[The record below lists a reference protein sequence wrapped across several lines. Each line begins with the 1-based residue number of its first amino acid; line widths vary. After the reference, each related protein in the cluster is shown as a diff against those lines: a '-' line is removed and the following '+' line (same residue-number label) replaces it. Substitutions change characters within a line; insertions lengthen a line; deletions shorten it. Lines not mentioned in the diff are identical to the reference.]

1 MCCDTETGKIINERI
16 YYLNYHEKTKL
27 FLSQKKVVNGTI
39 SYLINFANNFL
50 DQSIKMV
57 GRNIFSVC
65 SSVLDDL
72 RKKGIDYVTLPSS
85 VIINNYS
92 DLQKTC
98 SCRTGLHHG

>member
-1 MCCDTETGKIINERI
+1 
-16 YYLNYHEKTKL
+16 
-27 FLSQKKVVNGTI
+27 
-39 SYLINFANNFL
+39 
-50 DQSIKMV
+50 MV
-57 GRNIFSVC
+57 GRNVFSVC

-92 DLQKTC
+92 DLQKTF